1 MHILFL
7 TDNFTPE
14 VNAPASRT
22 YEHSKEWVKLGQSVT
37 VITCAPNF
45 PTGRVYQ
52 GYKNKIWQ
60 TEIIDGIKVIRV
72 WTYMTGNEGFSKR
85 IIDYMSFMLSSFL
98 AAFFVRKIDIVVGTS
113 PQFFTTVSAW
123 AVAGLKRRPFIF
135 ELRDLWPESIR
146 AVGVMNQARVLDF
159 LEKLELFLYRRADY
173 IVTVTNSFKANLVGR
188 GIDPSKIAVVT
199 NGVDGSKFKPQIK
212 DQCLVRDLGLN
223 EKFVVG
229 YIGTHG
235 LAHALETLLK
245 SASILSTTP
254 NVHFLFIGDGALKNK
269 LMKEAHNLKL
279 INVSFL
285 KSVPKSQVLRYW
297 SLLDVSVVHLRKTDL
312 FKSVIP
318 SKIFESM
325 GMAIPIIHGVEGESA
340 EIIYKNKVG
349 LLFEPEN
356 PSDLADKILRLRQD
370 SRLLKRLSK
379 NGNTVAKQY
388 DRTKLARD
396 MLDCLQ
402 TFIN

>member
-22 YEHSKEWVKLGQSVT
+22 YEHSKEWVKLGHSVT

-285 KSVPKSQVLRYW
+285 K
-297 SLLDVSVVHLRKTDL
+297 
-312 FKSVIP
+312 
-318 SKIFESM
+318 
-325 GMAIPIIHGVEGESA
+325 
-340 EIIYKNKVG
+340 
-349 LLFEPEN
+349 
-356 PSDLADKILRLRQD
+356 
-370 SRLLKRLSK
+370 
-379 NGNTVAKQY
+379 
-388 DRTKLARD
+388 
-396 MLDCLQ
+396 
-402 TFIN
+402 

>member
-1 MHILFL
+1 M
-7 TDNFTPE
+7 
-14 VNAPASRT
+14 
-22 YEHSKEWVKLGQSVT
+22 
-37 VITCAPNF
+37 
-45 PTGRVYQ
+45 
-52 GYKNKIWQ
+52 
-60 TEIIDGIKVIRV
+60 
-72 WTYMTGNEGFSKR
+72 
-85 IIDYMSFMLSSFL
+85 
-98 AAFFVRKIDIVVGTS
+98 
-113 PQFFTTVSAW
+113 
-123 AVAGLKRRPFIF
+123 
-135 ELRDLWPESIR
+135 
-146 AVGVMNQARVLDF
+146 
-159 LEKLELFLYRRADY
+159 
-173 IVTVTNSFKANLVGR
+173 GR

-349 LLFEPEN
+349 LLF
-356 PSDLADKILRLRQD
+356 
-370 SRLLKRLSK
+370 
-379 NGNTVAKQY
+379 
-388 DRTKLARD
+388 
-396 MLDCLQ
+396 
-402 TFIN
+402 